1 MTFAA
6 ILSAAGSPR
15 RVDIHATL
23 ADGWRRTCW
32 PIAPEEYAVCL
43 HKLPEQQV
51 PDVRL
56 APVPNPGGSG
66 SQALLL
72 GGVVRRSRLL
82 ASGGSTSG
90 CIGGGGTFMVVA

>member
-6 ILSAAGSPR
+6 ILSAAGPHR
-15 RVDIHATL
+15 RVDIHAIR
-23 ADGWRRTCW
+23 ADGWRRACW

-51 PDVRL
+51 PDVRP
-56 APVPNPGGSG
+56 APVRKPGGSG
-66 SQALLL
+66 SQTLLL

-82 ASGGSTSG
+82 APGGSTGG
-90 CIGGGGTFMVVA
+90 CIGGGGTFMVAA

>member
-6 ILSAAGSPR
+6 MLSAAGPHR
-15 RVDIHATL
+15 RVDIHAIR
-23 ADGWRRTCW
+23 ADGWRRACW
-32 PIAPEEYAVCL
+32 PIAPDEYAVCL

-56 APVPNPGGSG
+56 APVPKPVGSG
-66 SQALLL
+66 SQTLLL

-82 ASGGSTSG
+82 APGGSTGG
-90 CIGGGGTFMVVA
+90 CIGGGGAFTVAA